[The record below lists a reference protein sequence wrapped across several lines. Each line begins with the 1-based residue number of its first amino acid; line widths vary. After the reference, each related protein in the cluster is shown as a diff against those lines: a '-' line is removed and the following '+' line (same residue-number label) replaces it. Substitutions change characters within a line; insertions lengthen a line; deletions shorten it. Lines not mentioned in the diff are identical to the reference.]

1 MSSCTFVVV
10 RILIA
15 FENTISLSV
24 DRIRLSAGL
33 LIVSART
40 IRKLNNEHTLLL
52 YLF

>member
-24 DRIRLSAGL
+24 DS
-33 LIVSART
+33 LILSART
-40 IRKLNNEHTLLL
+40 LIVVACTMRNLNNEHTLLL